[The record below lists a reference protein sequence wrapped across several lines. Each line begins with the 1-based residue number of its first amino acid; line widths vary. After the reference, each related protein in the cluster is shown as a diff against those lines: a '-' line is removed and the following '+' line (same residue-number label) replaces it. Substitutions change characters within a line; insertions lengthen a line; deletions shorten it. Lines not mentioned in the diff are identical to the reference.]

1 MSKLVFVDTGILIA
15 AARGDGAIAERAMQV
30 LDDPDVR
37 FASSNLVKLEVLPK
51 PQYNRKQD
59 EVAFYQEF
67 FAAVAVWAEANENLV
82 QSAFDEA
89 VKSGLDALDSL
100 HVASAVAV
108 GADEL
113 VTTEKQTKPLHR
125 SKLVSVRTITP
136 AESS

>member
-30 LDDPDVR
+30 LDDPDAR

-59 EVAFYQEF
+59 EVAFYHEF
-67 FAAVAVWAEANENLV
+67 FAAVAVWAEANESLV

-113 VTTEKQTKPLHR
+113 VTTERRTKPIHR

-136 AESS
+136 PESS